1 MSDLRRTGIN
11 RSLHRP
17 NLMAGGERI
26 PVLLVGLITFA
37 LIAAI
42 KTLASIIIGILLW
55 FVSMYFL
62 RRMAKFDPHASEIY
76 RRQLKQQK
84 IYQPKSRPFRTE

>member
-1 MSDLRRTGIN
+1 LSIAQLAKLRVENMSELRHTGIN

-42 KTLASIIIGILLW
+42 KTLPSIRATPRIFLTFFCVWKNAICGFAIIFYLSVI
-55 FVSMYFL
+55 
-62 RRMAKFDPHASEIY
+62 
-76 RRQLKQQK
+76 
-84 IYQPKSRPFRTE
+84 

>member
-1 MSDLRRTGIN
+1 MWLVEKAQLAKFRVVNMSELRKTTIN

-42 KTLASIIIGILLW
+42 KTLPSILIGIALW
-55 FVSMYFL
+55 FVAMYL
-62 RRMAKFDPHASEIY
+62 RRMA
-76 RRQLKQQK
+76 RV
-84 IYQPKSRPFRTE
+84 